1 MIGRVNIEADSIYE
15 LYKEPSLIM
24 EPGSLWRDIILSPSR
39 SNAQKG
45 LRESIQNIEKSFR
58 KR

>member
-1 MIGRVNIEADSIYE
+1 MIGRVNTEADSIYE

-24 EPGSLWRDIILSPSR
+24 GLGSIWKDIIISPSR
-39 SNAQKG
+39 CNAQKE
-45 LRESIQNIEKSFR
+45 LRESIQKIEKSIQ